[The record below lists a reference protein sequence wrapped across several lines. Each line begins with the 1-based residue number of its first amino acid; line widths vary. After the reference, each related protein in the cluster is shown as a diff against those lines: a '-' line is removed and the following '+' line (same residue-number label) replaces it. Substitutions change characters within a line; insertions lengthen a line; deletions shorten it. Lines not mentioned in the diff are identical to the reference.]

1 MSRST
6 NSVYWNRGFSCI
18 YSRVDC
24 TMIGKYVILYS
35 INISIR
41 LQLCLVCIYRFIVLY
56 DNYDAH
62 THTAKHIHT
71 YTNNH
76 TKTDVFFDYLRS
88 SSDRLQIQI
97 YTLIE
102 KQIQI
107 LHLWIA
113 TIQLSYTA
121 IALFAS
127 FHILATLLSLSAY
140 IDMYSIVVYRYI
152 YSTRSKNA
160 WTLW

>member
-1 MSRST
+1 MY
-6 NSVYWNRGFSCI
+6 N
-18 YSRVDC
+18 
-24 TMIGKYVILYS
+24 
-35 INISIR
+35 
-41 LQLCLVCIYRFIVLY
+41 
-56 DNYDAH
+56 NYDAH

-76 TKTDVFFDYLRS
+76 TQTDVCFDYLRS

-152 YSTRSKNA
+152 YSTRSKKRLNPLVSA
-160 WTLW
+160 TRLRVPAADSLKQELTAGPSAGLH

>member
-1 MSRST
+1 MPT
-6 NSVYWNRGFSCI
+6 HIQLHTQPHI
-18 YSRVDC
+18 Y
-24 TMIGKYVILYS
+24 K
-35 INISIR
+35 
-41 LQLCLVCIYRFIVLY
+41 QP
-56 DNYDAH
+56 H
-62 THTAKHIHT
+62 
-71 YTNNH
+71 
-76 TKTDVFFDYLRS
+76 TDVCFDYLRS

-107 LHLWIA
+107 LHLWIS

-140 IDMYSIVVYRYI
+140 IDMYSIVVYRFI

-160 WTLW
+160 